1 MSCPLMVPLHE
12 VVMILCHAITVDWE
26 ADAAFRQPGFNLQ
39 TAAAHIQDLAV
50 I

>member
-12 VVMILCHAITVDWE
+12 VVMIPRHAVLVEWD
-26 ADAAFRQPGFNLQ
+26 ADAASRQPGFDLQ
-39 TAAAHIQDLAV
+39 TAAAHIQFPAV